1 MKHRT
6 SRGFT
11 LIELAVVTAII
22 GLLAAGAVASFGS
35 IRINTKI
42 KETQRAMHSAELLLQ
57 SYVARNNRL
66 PCPADP
72 VLNPNVSAEAATY
85 ARESSAGAAGAGCH
99 GDRQIAATG
108 VYWGTFPAIDLGAP
122 PREIADGWDNQLFYV
137 VVNSSTLNNSV
148 TNGVWARDD
157 GVNEVELWD
166 KADTDAS
173 LPARQRLTNR
183 GVVALISAGANAS
196 GAYTLEGSQLTTPIA
211 TALAENDN
219 QDADIFLVAKNYSN
233 AAATPFDDLVEVL
246 TEDAIIAPLADMGE
260 LQTKAELT
268 GERMQ
273 RIVDAIFAYA
283 AAQSDDPDGG
293 ATYTGGGGFA
303 DPAIRVGSGGPV
315 LTSFFPALQLA
326 YTCDTGTRERS
337 RRIPQ
342 SDSNPF
348 DGVGDGVDADGV
360 PYTDLSLLL
369 TQVQDAWGTN
379 FIYDPLDNGA
389 SVTPAGTDGVY
400 SGAIGPAVV
409 AFTLTSLGPDGVA
422 SADDIVETYS
432 MSEAV
437 GRLLRAGISV
447 DQGD

>member
-233 AAATPFDDLVEVL
+233 AAATPSMIWSKSLPKTPSSPRWPTWESCRLRQSLPASACSASL
-246 TEDAIIAPLADMGE
+246 TRFLPTPLRKVM
-260 LQTKAELT
+260 T
-268 GERMQ
+268 RM
-273 RIVDAIFAYA
+273 
-283 AAQSDDPDGG
+283 
-293 ATYTGGGGFA
+293 
-303 DPAIRVGSGGPV
+303 
-315 LTSFFPALQLA
+315 
-326 YTCDTGTRERS
+326 
-337 RRIPQ
+337 
-342 SDSNPF
+342 
-348 DGVGDGVDADGV
+348 
-360 PYTDLSLLL
+360 
-369 TQVQDAWGTN
+369 
-379 FIYDPLDNGA
+379 
-389 SVTPAGTDGVY
+389 AGRL
-400 SGAIGPAVV
+400 IPAVAV
-409 AFTLTSLGPDGVA
+409 LPTRLFAWALAGP
-422 SADDIVETYS
+422 Y
-432 MSEAV
+432 
-437 GRLLRAGISV
+437 
-447 DQGD
+447 